1 MLQVVARRM
10 QPASQPTRV
19 SQRETRR
26 PERFRGGGQP
36 EGRRRVSPPP
46 SPPREERPVVPQP
59 GIEQVAQVRL
69 EIIGIGEEDE
79 ILELEELVE
88 DGAAGREEAE
98 RVEDGEIGVDA
109 PILGPQERRVRG
121 VAAGERGGLAD
132 RLDPEV
138 PGPQP
143 GPLV

>member
-1 MLQVVARRM
+1 MVQ
-10 QPASQPTRV
+10 
-19 SQRETRR
+19 
-26 PERFRGGGQP
+26 
-36 EGRRRVSPPP
+36 
-46 SPPREERPVVPQP
+46 QP
-59 GIEQVAQVRL
+59 GVQRTAPVRL

-98 RVEDGEIGVDA
+98 RGEDGEIGVDA

-121 VAAGERGGLAD
+121 VAAGERGELAD

-143 GPLV
+143 GPLLRDASGWADI